1 MLFNVG
7 SVKYGY
13 YGCADDILK
22 AYPNITNWHT
32 KEIETRYGLD
42 KQLMVELNSA
52 EDIIRFI
59 DEVDC
64 EILIKGTLS
73 SSEENISN
81 ILIYDAYM
89 E

>member
-1 MLFNVG
+1 MLFYVG

-22 AYPNITNWHT
+22 AYPNITNWKT

-42 KQLMVELNSA
+42 KQLMVELNTA
-52 EDIIRFI
+52 EDIIRFT
-59 DEVDC
+59 DEVEH
-64 EILIKGTLS
+64 EILIEGTLA
-73 SSEENISN
+73 SSEENISS
-81 ILIYDAYM
+81 ILIYDDYM